1 MRDRI
6 ASALKEA
13 QKAQDKRKV
22 STLRMVSAAITDRDI
37 ALRGKGK
44 PMADEGEIAELLVK
58 MVKQREESARLYA
71 QGGRPELEQQELEE
85 IALIREFLPRT
96 LSEAETADAIRHAIA
111 ESGAQT
117 AKDMGKVMAILKE
130 RYRGQ
135 IDMAKAGPVIKAAL
149 SGG

>member
-6 ASALKEA
+6 AAALKDA

-22 STLRMVSAAITDRDI
+22 STLRLINAAITDRDI

-44 PMADEGEIAELLVK
+44 DKADDGEVAELLVK

-71 QGGRPELEQQELEE
+71 EGGRPELEQQELDE
-85 IALIREFLPRT
+85 IAIIREFLPRT
-96 LSEAETADAIRHAIA
+96 LSEAETAEAISQAIA
-111 ESGAQT
+111 ESGAQS
-117 AKDMGKVMAILKE
+117 ARDMGKVMAILKE

-135 IDMAKAGPVIKAAL
+135 IDMGKAGPVIKAAL
-149 SGG
+149 SG